1 MKITF
6 DHMKKFSSDGAVLL
20 KGAFHEFVEG
30 ARNAIEENIRTR
42 VGEKEH
48 IGQMTVGRLF
58 FRTMSCG
65 TNLTD
70 IEI

>member
-30 ARNAIEENIRTR
+30 ARNAIEENIR
-42 VGEKEH
+42 
-48 IGQMTVGRLF
+48 
-58 FRTMSCG
+58 
-65 TNLTD
+65 N
-70 IEI
+70 